1 MTQATPPRQTTPK
14 KRPTMLSFSWLLFG
28 VAAALLVN
36 SLSNFQRTQ
45 VKSIPYSQFIAD
57 VKADKVSKTEI
68 SGGVIRGTFK
78 SLPRAGAPKSTPDFV
93 TIPLDD
99 PRLPALL
106 DEHGVEYRVLPPQV
120 DWLSL
125 LLNWLMPPLLLVG
138 GFWLL
143 SNAQGR
149 GTGVM
154 SIGKSKARLY
164 AADDAQQTR
173 FSDVAGVD
181 EAKAELQEVVDFL
194 KFPERYSQLGG
205 KVPKGV
211 LLVGP
216 PGTGKTLLAKAVAG
230 EAGVPFFA
238 LSGSDFVEMF
248 VGVGSARV
256 RDLFAQAKKQAP
268 CIVFIDE
275 LDALGRSRGGSP
287 LGSNEERE
295 QTLNQ
300 LLVQMDG
307 FASNSGIILLA
318 ATNRPESLD
327 PALRRAGR
335 FDRQVL
341 VDRPDVAGREAILKV
356 HAMSVKLA
364 SDVELGTIAART
376 PGFAGA
382 DLANLVNEATLLAGR
397 NQRPSVTMPDFE
409 EAIERV
415 IAGLER
421 KSRVL
426 NPKEKLVVT
435 HHEVG
440 HAIVGA
446 LMPGADPVTKIS
458 IIPRGAAALGYTLQ
472 LPTEDRFLMEREE
485 LLGRIT
491 TLLGGRAA
499 EEVIFGR
506 VTSGASNDIERATQT
521 AVMMVTQFGMSE
533 LGPINYEQ
541 DHSNFLEAGQHRR
554 VVSEKTSQSIDQEV
568 SRLIESCH
576 QKAVAI
582 LRENQALLV
591 EMAEHLIQREVL
603 DGPDLLGY
611 LKRAVPLPTP
621 GHNSVAG

>member
-1 MTQATPPRQTTPK
+1 MEAVKDNKVRETEITDGLIRGYFRDSASPTTSANDQATAPSGTSGPGPAPSAEPSPEPSSALTPVPTPTAAPNPLRAERRQP
-14 KRPTMLSFSWLLFG
+14 
-28 VAAALLVN
+28 
-36 SLSNFQRTQ
+36 
-45 VKSIPYSQFIAD
+45 
-57 VKADKVSKTEI
+57 
-68 SGGVIRGTFK
+68 
-78 SLPRAGAPKSTPDFV
+78 PDFV
-93 TIPLDD
+93 TVPLED

-106 DEHGVEYRVLPPQV
+106 DQHNVEYRVLPPEV
-120 DWLSL
+120 NWFGV
-125 LLNWLMPPLLLVG
+125 LLNWLVPPLLLIG

-143 SNAQGR
+143 TNAQGR

-164 AADDAQQTR
+164 AADDAQRTR

-211 LLVGP
+211 LLIGP

-256 RDLFAQAKKQAP
+256 RDLFAQAQKQAP

-275 LDALGRSRGGSP
+275 LDALGRSRGGNP

-341 VDRPDVAGREAILKV
+341 VDRPDVSGREAILKV
-356 HAMSVKLA
+356 HVREVKLA
-364 SDVELGTIAART
+364 EGVDLAKIAART

-397 NQRPSVTMPDFE
+397 NQRSGVMMTDFE

-426 NPKEKLVVT
+426 NSNEKVVVAY
-435 HHEVG
+435 HEVG

-458 IIPRGAAALGYTLQ
+458 IIPRGASALGYTLQ

-499 EEVIFGR
+499 EEVTFGR
-506 VTSGASNDIERATQT
+506 ITSGASNDIERATQT
-521 AVMMVTQFGMSE
+521 AILMVTQFGMSK
-533 LGPINYEQ
+533 LGPVNYEQ
-541 DHSNFLEAGQHRR
+541 DQGGFLEASQKRR
-554 VVSEKTSQSIDQEV
+554 MVSEKTAQAIDQEV
-568 SRLIESCH
+568 SQIIDACH
-576 QKAVAI
+576 QRAVAT

-591 EMAEHLIQREVL
+591 EMAEHLLEREIL

-611 LKRAVPLPTP
+611 LKRSVPLPAA
-621 GHNSVAG
+621 NS